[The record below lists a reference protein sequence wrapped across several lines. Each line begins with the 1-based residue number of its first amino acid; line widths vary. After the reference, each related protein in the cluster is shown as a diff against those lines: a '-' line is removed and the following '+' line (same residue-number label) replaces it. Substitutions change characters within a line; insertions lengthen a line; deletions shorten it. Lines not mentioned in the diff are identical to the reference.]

1 MSLLS
6 QSLVVSRLSLAS
18 LRQRGWSALV
28 IVVGTACTIGVLL
41 AMLSVTAGL
50 LHAARAGG
58 DPLEVIIHSQQSS
71 GELGGGISRA
81 DVATILSAPGIATGA
96 DGKPIGDA
104 QLVRQLPP
112 AAGFAEG
119 SLQLRGIGPGGVALQ
134 RGFHIVAGRMFRPG
148 LHEIVVGAGANRQF
162 DLKVGD
168 RMILPDGDWPIVGIF
183 SSQGGTVEG
192 LLLADAKTL
201 MTSMRVPD
209 FGSVLVRLENPAAL
223 GKLQQWLSSNPT
235 LAVVAERQTDYYLRM
250 VAGPTEFYT
259 VIAIVVGMMLGIG
272 ALFGAVNIMYGA
284 VNTRTREIA
293 TLRAVGYEA
302 WPVGIAVLLEAIL
315 LACAGAALGC
325 GIAWWVFNGKLN
337 SIGSQIFANAVS
349 PRLVAIGF
357 GWAVSIA
364 VLGALL
370 PAIRAGRLAVAQA
383 LRPT

>member
-1 MSLLS
+1 MSLLA

-50 LHAARAGG
+50 LRAARAGG
-58 DPLEVIIHSQQSS
+58 DPFEVIIHSQQSS
-71 GELGGGISRA
+71 GEFGGGISRA
-81 DVATILSAPGIATGA
+81 DVATILSAPGIAKGA

-119 SLQLRGIGPGGVALQ
+119 SLQMRGIGPGGPALH
-134 RGFHIVAGRMFRPG
+134 RGFHILAGRMFRPG
-148 LHEIVVGAGANRQF
+148 LHELVVGTGANRQF

-168 RMILPDGDWPIVGIF
+168 RMILPDGDWPIVGVF
-183 SSQGGTVEG
+183 SAQGGSVES

-201 MTSMRVPD
+201 MTSMRASD
-209 FGSVLVRLENPAAL
+209 FGSVLVRLEDPSAL

-235 LAVVAERQTDYYLRM
+235 LSVVAERQTDYYLRM
-250 VAGPTEFYT
+250 VAGPTQFYS
-259 VIAIVVGMMLGIG
+259 VIALVVGVMLGVG
-272 ALFGAVNIMYGA
+272 ALFGSVNIMYGA
-284 VNTRTREIA
+284 VNARTREIA
-293 TLRAVGYEA
+293 TLRAVGYE
-302 WPVGIAVLLEAIL
+302 PLPIGISVILEAIL

-325 GIAWWVFNGKLN
+325 GISWWVFNGKLN

-357 GWAVSIA
+357 GWAISIA
-364 VLGALL
+364 VLGAML
-370 PAIRAGRLAVAQA
+370 PAVRAGRLAVAQA
-383 LRPT
+383 LRPS